1 MTRPSSPFS
10 LTAVRCS
17 LRKSIII
24 SVVFHNPLYLLLS
37 LQSPR
42 IAFIRPGVLMGLTE
56 EEAEFFESL
65 TALASATSPPFPL
78 KIKGPGTRPRSNSF
92 SSYPSSHNTSPNST
106 RSPSPSTSDASG
118 SIDDPDTNLDS
129 SLWSRKEGPPSRS
142 FLLSIPAPPTP
153 SESEQSSEV
162 EERRVNLPPISPS
175 RKSGPSE
182 SLPSLIPQLSVPP
195 PPPGLYTL
203 KPPGLI
209 REGFDTRLSTA
220 SWDKSKQKNIQ
231 PFWNAIQEANAPIY
245 LSTPG
250 LDG

>member
-1 MTRPSSPFS
+1 
-10 LTAVRCS
+10 
-17 LRKSIII
+17 
-24 SVVFHNPLYLLLS
+24 
-37 LQSPR
+37 
-42 IAFIRPGVLMGLTE
+42 MGLTE

-78 KIKGPGTRPRSNSF
+78 KIKRPGTRPRSNSF
-92 SSYPSSHNTSPNST
+92 SSYASSHNTSPNST

-129 SLWSRKEGPPSRS
+129 SLWSRKEGPSSRS

-182 SLPSLIPQLSVPP
+182 SLPSLIPQLSIPP

-203 KPPGLI
+203 KPPGLS
-209 REGFDTRLSTA
+209 REGFGTRLSTA
-220 SWDKSKQKNIQ
+220 SWHKSKQKNIQ
-231 PFWNAIQEANAPIY
+231 PFWNAIEEASVPIY